1 MSLLE
6 VFLIEIFSLKI
17 ILGESLVKCLFE
29 ENTTSDF

>member
-6 VFLIEIFSLKI
+6 VFLIKVFSLKI
-17 ILGESLVKCLFE
+17 FLRESLIKCFFG